1 MTQST
6 SETSDQ
12 PIQCSLD
19 DGILTIN
26 LNRPK
31 SLNALTP
38 PMMRDLENAIRD
50 AEINPDVRVI
60 LLTGSGKGFCAGGDM
75 REGRKDPQDGDR
87 YKTDPGYM
95 KSAQRYDRLRRFAEA
110 SIRLYTIAKPTI
122 AAVRGAATGAGFNL
136 ALACDF
142 RVVSKNSVFMTTF
155 AKAGLSGDFG
165 GSYFLSKHV
174 GPAKAREL
182 FMLNPRLAAD
192 DLESLGLVTELVDDD
207 KLEEAALS
215 LARNLRSGPQLAF
228 RYMKKNL
235 IVAETA
241 ALREV
246 SDQEIIHMV
255 LASETQDHAEAV
267 KAFSEKRKP
276 EFKGY

>member
-1 MTQST
+1 MTQSAT
-6 SETSDQ
+6 KTSDQ
-12 PIQCSLD
+12 PIQCSLT
-19 DGILTIN
+19 DGILIVN

-50 AEINPDVRVI
+50 AEINPDVKVL

-110 SIRLYTIAKPTI
+110 SVRLYTISKPTI

-142 RVVSKNSVFMTTF
+142 RVVSKTAVFMTSF

-165 GSYFLSKHV
+165 GSYLLTKQL
-174 GPAKAREL
+174 GPAKTREL
-182 FMLNPRLAAD
+182 FMLNPCLTAD
-192 DLESLGLVTELVDDD
+192 ELNSLGLVTELVDDD
-207 KLEEAALS
+207 SLDEAAHS
-215 LARNLRSGPQLAF
+215 LAHKLRSGPQLAF

-235 IVAETA
+235 ITAETA

-246 SDQEIIHMV
+246 ADQEILHMV
-255 LASETQDHAEAV
+255 LASETHDHAEAV

-276 EFKGY
+276 DFSGY